1 MARLVRG
8 PVDLVRRSVEIFL
21 TMDGLDR
28 SMALAAQAFTALVP
42 LLIVVSAVLENGS
55 RDTLGASLV
64 ERFDLS
70 GSAADSVERLLPPS
84 ANVEDSVNVLG
95 ALILIFSALSFT
107 RALQRIYERAWG
119 LEARGVR
126 DAGYGLAWLLMFALY
141 ISLNLTLY
149 GSAAGETGLI
159 ASVVGSFVVWLVTPY
174 VILARRLPWRTLVPQ
189 ALVTALGL
197 TAFRAASTIYMPP
210 VVASSAEQFGS
221 IGLAFAIIS
230 WLFFGACVLA
240 ASAAAGA
247 ALSAGASTIHVS
259 ARTRLESVEHGRG
272 RAAGDEVRPAGRAAG
287 DD

>member
-21 TMDGLDR
+21 SMDGLDR

-42 LLIVVSAVLENGS
+42 LLIVVSAVLEDGS

-70 GSAADSVERLLPPS
+70 GSGADSVERLLPAS
-84 ANVEDSVNVLG
+84 AHVEDSVNVLG

-107 RALQRIYERAWG
+107 RALQRLYERAWG

-126 DAGYGLAWLLMFALY
+126 DAAYGVAWLLAFAAY
-141 ISLNLTLY
+141 VSLNLTLF
-149 GSAAGETGLI
+149 GSIGGRTGLI
-159 ASVVGSFVVWLVTPY
+159 ASIASSFVVWLVTPY
-174 VILARRLPWRTLVPQ
+174 VIVARRLPWRALVPQ
-189 ALVTALGL
+189 ALVTAVGL

-210 VVASSAEQFGS
+210 VVSSSAAQFGS
-221 IGLAFAIIS
+221 IGLAFALIS
-230 WLFFGACVLA
+230 WLFAGACVLA
-240 ASAAAGA
+240 ASASVGA
-247 ALSAGASTIHVS
+247 ALSGGATAAHVS
-259 ARTRLESVEHGRG
+259 TRTGLESLEHGRG

-287 DD
+287 DH